1 MIKRLSAIFSALM
14 LLLTII
20 SCGGKKTMAKLDAED
35 TFARGME
42 NFNRRKYVEA
52 IDDFKEIIY
61 NYSSTRIAAE
71 ASFYLGESYLLTKDY
86 ESAIDEYRHLTTD
99 YASSPLAEK
108 GLYRMAYTYFR
119 MSPHYALDQSE
130 TGEKARSILQLYFE
144 RHPQGTSRA
153 EAEELSR
160 QVNEKLARK
169 DYEAGM
175 IYYRMKEYPSARIYL
190 QGVAGEFSG
199 TQWAAKAEKMLQVL
213 EPLIEKSAVS
223 GSAAAEP
230 DSQKSTQP

>member
-1 MIKRLSAIFSALM
+1 MTKRTAAL
-14 LLLTII
+14 LAALFLTLTGA
-20 SCGGKKTMAKLDAED
+20 SCGGKRTVAKLDAED

-71 ASFYLGESYLLTKDY
+71 ASYYLGESYLLTKDY

-108 GLYRMAYTYFR
+108 GLYRMAYAYFR
-119 MSPHYALDQSE
+119 MSPHYALDQAE
-130 TGEKARSILQLYFE
+130 TGEKARSTLQLYFE
-144 RHPQGTSRA
+144 RYPQGGSRA
-153 EAEELSR
+153 EAEELMAK
-160 QVNEKLARK
+160 VNDKLAHK

-175 IYYRMKEYPSARIYL
+175 IYYKMKEYSSAKIYF
-190 QGVAGEFSG
+190 QGVAGEFPG
-199 TQWAAKAEKMLQVL
+199 TQWAAKASIMLQTV
-213 EPLIEKSAVS
+213 EPLIKNKDKPGP
-223 GSAAAEP
+223 GSNGQENR
-230 DSQKSTQP
+230 QP